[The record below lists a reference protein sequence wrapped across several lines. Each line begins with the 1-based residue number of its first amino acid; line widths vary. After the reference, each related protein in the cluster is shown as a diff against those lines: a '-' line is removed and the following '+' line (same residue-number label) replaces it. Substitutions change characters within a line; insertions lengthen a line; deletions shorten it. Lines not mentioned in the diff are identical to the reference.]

1 MSTLKQAKHNRGMP
15 RPYLLHRKLWFVLL
29 VALALRLV
37 IAFVISTVPV
47 SDCSWYHET
56 AVAISNGEGFA
67 HNGAATAYRPPGY
80 SFILGL
86 VYSLF
91 GSNPLLGRL
100 LNAVLGTLSI
110 LLLGLIIRKFTK
122 EWIKVLWIAA
132 LYPEHILFTN
142 ILSSEMLFLC
152 AFLLWFFSVQKEKTA
167 LSGIAAAVM
176 IYIRSVALFMPLL
189 PILWDRRN
197 WRKHLIAFA
206 ITIVLFAPWAIRNYQ
221 KIGSSGITTNFW
233 VNLWI
238 GNATGFG
245 FYTDTE
251 ELPAENEIEREK
263 LFRKMLFEKIS
274 ENPARP
280 ILILPVKLAFFSF
293 PAITASYW
301 GLAGVA
307 SQKIIRIAAIVL
319 SAINVLVILIFILAL
334 IRRKIPP
341 AMLWTI
347 IYFTAIALV
356 FFGADRFRFPISFFI
371 IFISFD
377 FIRKIKSKSK

>member
-1 MSTLKQAKHNRGMP
+1 MEKTESIFSSHFLF
-15 RPYLLHRKLWFVLL
+15 LLAVVFIIRLS
-29 VALALRLV
+29 VALF
-37 IAFVISTVPV
+37 IPTEPV

-56 AVAISNGEGFA
+56 AAAISNGEGFA

-80 SFILGL
+80 SFMLGFI
-86 VYSLF
+86 YSLF

-122 EWIKVLWIAA
+122 EWIEVLWIAA

-152 AFLLWFFSVQKEKTA
+152 TFLLWFFSVQKEKA
-167 LSGIAAAVM
+167 AVSGIAAAAM
-176 IYIRSVALFMPLL
+176 IYVRSVALFMPLL
-189 PILWDRRN
+189 PILWDRKN
-197 WRKHLIAFA
+197 WCKHLTTFA
-206 ITIVLFAPWAIRNYQ
+206 IAIILLAPWMVRNYQ
-221 KIGSSGITTNFW
+221 KIGSPSIATNFW
-233 VNLWI
+233 VNLWL
-238 GNATGFG
+238 GNGSQASGAYF
-245 FYTDTE
+245 DTE
-251 ELPAENEIEREK
+251 DPPVDSEIEREK
-263 LFRKMLFEKIS
+263 WFRKKFFEDIS
-274 ENPARP
+274 ENPAKP
-280 ILILPVKLAFFSF
+280 ISILPVKFAFFSL

-301 GLAGVA
+301 GLAGIA
-307 SQKIIRIAAIVL
+307 STKIIRIAAIVL
-319 SAINVLVILIFILAL
+319 SAINVFVFLFFILAL

-371 IFISFD
+371 IFVSVD
-377 FIRKIKSKSK
+377 FASRIKSKSK